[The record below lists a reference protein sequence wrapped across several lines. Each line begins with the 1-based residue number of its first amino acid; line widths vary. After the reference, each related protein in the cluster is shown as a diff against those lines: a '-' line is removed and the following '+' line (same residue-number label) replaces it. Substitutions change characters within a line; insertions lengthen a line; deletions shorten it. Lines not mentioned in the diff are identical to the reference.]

1 MIASHEQRVV
11 FPPAKKNN
19 RFRSSK
25 TITHLALIA
34 GAFFMLY
41 PLLWMLSSSFKPEML
56 IARDLRLWPSEFT
69 LDNYQNGWTTL
80 RTPFTVFY
88 INSFFVITLTVIG
101 TVFSSALTGF
111 PFARLNFPFKKILFA
126 IMLATIMLPLH
137 VTLIPRYI
145 IFHRLGWIDTFLP
158 LWVPHFFATSAFFV
172 FLIVQFIRGI
182 PKELDNAAMIDGAST
197 WQVFRYIILP
207 ITQPA
212 LVTTAIFSFIWNWDD
227 FFTHL
232 LYLNSIQKWTV
243 PLGLRA
249 FVDSMGQTSYG
260 QLFAMSV
267 LSLVPIFA
275 FFILAQ
281 RQLVEG
287 IATTGL
293 KG

>member
-1 MIASHEQRVV
+1 MIATERQDMQLQKPSRMRLRPGRILMH
-11 FPPAKKNN
+11 AG
-19 RFRSSK
+19 
-25 TITHLALIA
+25 LIL
-34 GAFFMLY
+34 GAVGMLY
-41 PLLWMLSSSFKPEML
+41 PLLWMVSSSLKPELM
-56 IARDLRLWPSEFT
+56 IARDLSLWPKEITF
-69 LDNYQNGWTTL
+69 DNYRNGWVAL

-88 INSFFVITLTVIG
+88 INSLIVVGLTVIG

-111 PFARLNFPFKKILFA
+111 AFARLEFRFKKALFA
-126 IMLATIMLPLH
+126 FMLATLMLPLH

-145 IFHRLGWIDTFLP
+145 IFHRLGWVDTFYP
-158 LWVPHFFATSAFFV
+158 LFVPHFFATSAFFV

-182 PKELDNAAMIDGAST
+182 PKDLDQAAMIDGAST

-212 LVTTAIFSFIWNWDD
+212 LITTAIFSFIWNWDD
-227 FFTHL
+227 FFSNL
-232 LYLNSIQKWTV
+232 LYLNTVQLWTV

-267 LSLVPIFA
+267 LSLVPIFT

>member
-1 MIASHEQRVV
+1 MIVTKGQDAHVQKPSRMRLRPGRILMH
-11 FPPAKKNN
+11 A
-19 RFRSSK
+19 
-25 TITHLALIA
+25 ALIF
-34 GAFFMLY
+34 GAVAMLY
-41 PLLWMLSSSFKPEML
+41 PLLWMVSSSLKPELM
-56 IARDLRLWPSEFT
+56 IARDLSLWPQEIT
-69 LDNYQNGWTTL
+69 LENYRNGWVAL

-88 INSFFVITLTVIG
+88 INSFIVVGLTVIG

-111 PFARLNFPFKKILFA
+111 AFARLEFRFKKALFA
-126 IMLATIMLPLH
+126 LMLATLMLPLH

-145 IFHRLGWIDTFLP
+145 IFHRLGWVDTFYP
-158 LWVPHFFATSAFFV
+158 LFVPHFFATSAFFV
-172 FLIVQFIRGI
+172 FLMVQFIRGI
-182 PKELDNAAMIDGAST
+182 PKDLDQAAMIDGAST

-212 LVTTAIFSFIWNWDD
+212 LITTAIFSFIWNWDD
-227 FFTHL
+227 FFSNL
-232 LYLNSIQKWTV
+232 LYLNVIQLWTV

-267 LSLVPIFA
+267 LSLVPIFT
-275 FFILAQ
+275 FFVIAQ

>member
-1 MIASHEQRVV
+1 MIAGERSAADYTKSFRK
-11 FPPAKKNN
+11 FPLRPG
-19 RFRSSK
+19 SLLLHVGLIIGS
-25 TITHLALIA
+25 LA
-34 GAFFMLY
+34 MLY
-41 PLLWMLSSSFKPEML
+41 PLLWMLSSSFKPELL
-56 IARDLRLWPSEFT
+56 ISSDLGLWPANFT
-69 LDNYQNGWTTL
+69 LENYTNGWVAL
-80 RTPFTVFY
+80 RTPFSVFY
-88 INSFFVITLTVIG
+88 RNSFIVVLLTVVG
-101 TVFSSALTGF
+101 TVLSSALTGYA
-111 PFARLNFPFKKILFA
+111 FARLNFRFKKALFA

-145 IFHRLGWIDTFLP
+145 IFHRLGWIDTFYP
-158 LWVPHFFATSAFFV
+158 LFVPHFFATSAFFI

-182 PKELDNAAMIDGAST
+182 PRDLDQAAMIDGANT

-227 FFTHL
+227 FFSNL
-232 LYLNSIQKWTV
+232 LYLNSIQLWTV

-260 QLFAMSV
+260 QLFAMSI
-267 LSLVPIFA
+267 LSLVPIFI

>member
-1 MIASHEQRVV
+1 MIVTERKSVPAPQRIRLRPGRIVM
-11 FPPAKKNN
+11 
-19 RFRSSK
+19 
-25 TITHLALIA
+25 HLALIL
-34 GAFFMLY
+34 GAVAMLY
-41 PLLWMLSSSFKPEML
+41 PLLWMVSSSLKPELM
-56 IARDLRLWPSEFT
+56 IARDLSLWPKEIT
-69 LDNYQNGWTTL
+69 LDNYRQGWVAL

-88 INSFFVITLTVIG
+88 LNSFFVVGLTVIG

-111 PFARLNFPFKKILFA
+111 AFARLEFRFKKTLFA
-126 IMLATIMLPLH
+126 IMLATMMLPLH

-145 IFHRLGWIDTFLP
+145 IFHRLGWIDTFYP
-158 LWVPHFFATSAFFV
+158 LYVPHFFATSAFFV

-182 PKELDNAAMIDGAST
+182 PKDLDQAAMIDGANT
-197 WQVFRYIILP
+197 WQVFRYVILP

-212 LVTTAIFSFIWNWDD
+212 LITTAIFSFIWNWDD
-227 FFTHL
+227 FFSNL
-232 LYLNSIQKWTV
+232 LYLNVIQHWTV

-267 LSLVPIFA
+267 LSLIPIFT